1 MGLMLLSQ
9 WALLGFVAWTILL
22 LVSTIGYTR
31 VSAVLRRQA
40 RPNSFNAAVLH
51 GSERY
56 QRCMRAHLNCIENLP
71 IFAALVLLASAVG
84 LSNQPFEVA
93 ALAVLPARVGQS
105 IAHVSSG
112 SNRAV
117 LIRFYFYSAQL
128 VAFLIMLVLLV
139 LHAIEQSRV
148 H

>member
-1 MGLMLLSQ
+1 MLLSQ

-40 RPNSFNAAVLH
+40 RPNSFNAAVPH

-84 LSNQPFEVA
+84 LSSQLFELA
-93 ALAVLPARVGQS
+93 ALAVLPARVRQS

-117 LIRFYFYSAQL
+117 LIRFYFYSVQQIGFL
-128 VAFLIMLVLLV
+128 LMVALLA
-139 LHAIEQSRV
+139 LHALSQNRV